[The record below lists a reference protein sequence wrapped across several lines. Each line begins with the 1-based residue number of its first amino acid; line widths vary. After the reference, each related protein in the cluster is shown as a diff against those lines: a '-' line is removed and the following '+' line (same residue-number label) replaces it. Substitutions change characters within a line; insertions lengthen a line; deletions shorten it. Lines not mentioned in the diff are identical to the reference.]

1 MPLSDSRSTVRSY
14 RLTSSPRSTTACRRS
29 PVGGPHT
36 WLRSVSLGGR
46 ATCAWCGRTADP
58 VADLGDPE
66 PPRPR
71 RRDREPPDESD
82 DLFEAVG

>member
-1 MPLSDSRSTVRSY
+1 MTPEDR
-14 RLTSSPRSTTACRRS
+14 CRRS

-36 WLRSVSLGGR
+36 WLRSVSRGGR

-71 RRDREPPDESD
+71 RSDREPPAESG
-82 DLFEAVG
+82 DLFEVVG